1 MVFTGGVQWG
11 AGVYPRR
18 AELTTTAAGVPPLRK
33 SYAALRIS
41 QWTPCASEAYQ
52 PRLSVRV
59 RTKVCVS
66 PFARAQVLLTQPSQ
80 LARVHT
86 LITMAGLFSPP
97 LRKSVRLPPSSP
109 PLRYAQPFGV
119 DFARLNMRLLNGAA
133 TGRSRIRGPMRVQT
147 MCDHRLLGVLE
158 PMVPDDFL
166 HQPWHFTLIA
176 WHNGRHSGSA
186 VRTITVN
193 ACDCARRLA
202 ARVNGRLVCS
212 VRNRTLQATCLKDP
226 LETVP

>member
-109 PLRYAQPFGV
+109 ALRYAQPFGV
-119 DFARLNMRLLNGAA
+119 DFARLNIRLGSAMPARQCHHDFSA
-133 TGRSRIRGPMRVQT
+133 TSCAPTVRLDAFL
-147 MCDHRLLGVLE
+147 CD
-158 PMVPDDFL
+158 PMVPDDSCP
-166 HQPWHFTLIA
+166 QPK
-176 WHNGRHSGSA
+176 GRRSTAH
-186 VRTITVN
+186 
-193 ACDCARRLA
+193 RLA
-202 ARVNGRLVCS
+202 QRSPQRH
-212 VRNRTLQATCLKDP
+212 
-226 LETVP
+226 